1 MNSLTAPPTTQSVS
15 VKPNSTLS
23 TLSASA
29 TINPTAMINSTSDL
43 LCSVYENNSTD
54 CVSAFNVKIETI
66 KKDLLN
72 QTLNIN
78 LNLQRNK
85 EYLNDIVTI
94 AYSLPKLIEYSQTKP
109 IIPEFDEIKVLKTD
123 SGEIKKFIRKV
134 NYEMIGYHCNHKVM
148 NEQCE
153 KIYKNVSD
161 LYTSSDFKQYKDFMN
176 LLASIVWNITDR
188 DRMNK
193 VFKDVEIIPTK
204 TEVEKIINII
214 VSLNGKISE
223 TNAKTNPECSKCKAA
238 VRKYEYC
245 IREVERM
252 REELKEQNEIDEEIA
267 NKPDEERYDFKA
279 FMTRNYPSIDKFQLK
294 DVKDK
299 YKKEFKQNKTYAEL
313 TEMVN
318 ETKMFTVKNVHG
330 TYYVNRI

>member
-1 MNSLTAPPTTQSVS
+1 MNSLT
-15 VKPNSTLS
+15 VKQNNEISTLYTS
-23 TLSASA
+23 KTL
-29 TINPTAMINSTSDL
+29 NPTSMMNSTSDL
-43 LCSVYENNSTD
+43 LVSVYENTSTD
-54 CVSAFNVKIETI
+54 CTNDYNCKIECI

-78 LNLQRNK
+78 LKLQRNK
-85 EYLNDIVTI
+85 EYLNDIMTI

-134 NYEMIGYHCNHKVM
+134 YYEMIGYHCNHKVM

-161 LYTSSDFKQYKDFMN
+161 LYTSNDFKQYKEFLN
-176 LLASIVWNITDR
+176 LLAMIVWNIIDR

-193 VFKDVEIIPTK
+193 VFKDVELMPTK

-223 TNAKTNPECSKCKAA
+223 TNAKTNPECSKCKSV

-252 REELKEQNEIDEEIA
+252 REELREQNEIDEEIA
-267 NKPDEERYDFKA
+267 NKPDEEKYDFKE
-279 FMTRNYPSIDKFQLK
+279 FMKRNYPSIDKFQLK

-313 TEMVN
+313 SEMIN
-318 ETKMFTVKNVHG
+318 ETKMFVVKNVHG
-330 TYYVNRI
+330 TYFVNRI

>member
-1 MNSLTAPPTTQSVS
+1 MNTLT
-15 VKPNSTLS
+15 VKPNCTLS
-23 TLSASA
+23 VSSANV
-29 TINPTAMINSTSDL
+29 TFNPTTMMNSTSNL
-43 LCSVYENNSTD
+43 LSSVYENNSTD
-54 CVSAFNVKIETI
+54 CTSDYNVKIESI

-72 QTLNIN
+72 QTSPTDAASALNID
-78 LNLQRNK
+78 LKLQRNK

-94 AYSLPKLIEYSQTKP
+94 AYSLPKLIDYSQTKP
-109 IIPEFDEIKVLKTD
+109 IIPEFDEIQVLKTD

-153 KIYKNVSD
+153 KIYKNMTD
-161 LYTSSDFKQYKDFMN
+161 LYTSNEFKQYKDFMD
-176 LLASIVWNITDR
+176 LLARIVWNITDR

-238 VRKYEYC
+238 VRKYDYS
-245 IREVERM
+245 IREIERM
-252 REELKEQNEIDEEIA
+252 REELREQNEIDEEIA
-267 NKPDEERYDFKA
+267 NKPDEAKYDFKE
-279 FMTRNYPSIDKFQLK
+279 FMKRNYPTIDKFQLK

-318 ETKMFTVKNVHG
+318 ETKLFTVKNVHG